1 MERSGSKQTSLPPPT
16 AVAPSPSRFSQPIW
30 SQYTQMDFE
39 LEDYAPVTVL
49 SSAPPLEFFVH
60 TLDPNFDEYAEIIR
74 RLGGVLLDS
83 LPTNPDHQARLVS
96 SDAITGQ
103 RGLWGDYLREL
114 IRIGRFAPQQPYE
127 FGNHQLD
134 HGRQQHVLHLHQ
146 RQAQQQ
152 QLQQSQYQ
160 HQVDIMSQHQVIAT
174 AAASLGRGL
183 ADPSPQQHMS
193 LQGALESTSDPFSNA
208 LNSCASVATTRPH
221 HRYND
226 EKDEFILEQV
236 RLHPHLRN
244 THHLFLELA
253 KESVLMG
260 HTGNSIRSRYRKVL
274 APRLDYVYKI
284 NARGEPERDKQGNLV
299 ILGPDQLPATLKNR
313 FNGDDDYAMCRM
325 ARDYLLDR
333 DVDIFDGSRE
343 SQAKFALPYTFFSAL
358 YKKCPT
364 HSLHS
369 WRDRYRK
376 HVGEGTLSR
385 YIDYYNDCH
394 VKGLTPRPL
403 LRISDDK
410 VKLEQFKSIDSMR
423 GERKRNSVERD
434 LLEATAPIVQE
445 QLKRAQYE
453 NNENIDAEL
462 LNHPPHQ
469 EYVTPPLQAEMD
481 EVANAVADAL
491 GQHPSSGFIKPE
503 HVESRTDGGI
513 TQLAIEY
520 VDEDVEFVD
529 LLDGNDILA
538 KTKQFFEKVQAICDS
553 TENAIKLFELF
564 SAIGIKEPLT
574 SHAIRATTAVLDVIP
589 LFLRRFLE
597 RLELDLNQEEGLRMC
612 ELLVIKGEKGIWN
625 QEYDSWLG
633 TGNEHLLEPYF
644 LAEEIEERKAFLPGM
659 DALLPA
665 DS

>member
-1 MERSGSKQTSLPPPT
+1 
-16 AVAPSPSRFSQPIW
+16 
-30 SQYTQMDFE
+30 MDFG
-39 LEDYAPVTVL
+39 LDDYAPVPVL
-49 SSAPPLEFFVH
+49 SSAPPLEFFVPA
-60 TLDPNFDEYAEIIR
+60 LDPHYGEYAEIIR
-74 RLGGVLLDS
+74 RLGGVLLET
-83 LPTNPDHQARLVS
+83 LPTNPGNQGRLVS
-96 SDAITGQ
+96 SSAIVGQ
-103 RGLWGDYLREL
+103 HGLWGDYLREL
-114 IRIGRFAPQQPYE
+114 LRIGRFAPQQPYE
-127 FGNHQLD
+127 FGEHHHD

-160 HQVDIMSQHQVIAT
+160 HQVDIMNQHQVIAT
-174 AAASLGRGL
+174 AAASLDPGL
-183 ADPSPQQHMS
+183 ADASPEQQIS
-193 LQGALESTSDPFSNA
+193 AQVGLKTASNPFSNV
-208 LNSCASVATTRPH
+208 LNSGLTAPTTRPH

-274 APRLDYVYKI
+274 APRLEYVYKI
-284 NARGEPERDKQGNLV
+284 NARGEPERDKQGNYV
-299 ILGPDQLPATLKNR
+299 ILGSDALPATLKNR

-325 ARDYLLDR
+325 ARDYLLER

-385 YIDYYNDCH
+385 YIDYHNDCH

-410 VKLEQFKSIDSMR
+410 VKLEQFKSIASMR

-445 QLKRAQYE
+445 QLKRAQFD

-462 LNHPPHQ
+462 LGHPSHQ

-481 EVANAVADAL
+481 EVAIAVAGAL
-491 GQHPSSGFIKPE
+491 GQHATSEFIKPE
-503 HVESRTDGGI
+503 LDTVDPPG
-513 TQLAIEY
+513 QLLIEY

-538 KTKQFFEKVQAICDS
+538 KSKQFFERVQTICES
-553 TENAIKLFELF
+553 TEDVIDLYELF
-564 SAIGIKEPLT
+564 SAIGIKEALT
-574 SHAIRATTAVLDVIP
+574 SHALRATSAVLDIVP
-589 LFLRRFLE
+589 RFLKRFLE
-597 RLELDLNQEEGLRMC
+597 RLELDLNQEEGMRMC
-612 ELLVIKGEKGIWN
+612 DLLVIKGEKGIWN
-625 QEYDSWLG
+625 QEYDSWLD

-644 LAEEIEERKAFLPGM
+644 LAEDIEERKTFLPGM
-659 DALLPA
+659 DKLMAIRA
-665 DS
+665 